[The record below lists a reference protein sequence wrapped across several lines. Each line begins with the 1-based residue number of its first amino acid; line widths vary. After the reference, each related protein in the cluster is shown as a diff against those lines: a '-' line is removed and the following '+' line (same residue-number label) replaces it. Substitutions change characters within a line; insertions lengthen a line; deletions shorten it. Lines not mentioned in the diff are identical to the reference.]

1 MRVNKNVE
9 KEAFF
14 ADLKF
19 GDAFKYCRS
28 DYIKIKDARDV
39 AAALCL
45 DTWRV
50 CYPGGGHV
58 VSLYDNDASSIELKG
73 V

>member
-1 MRVNKNVE
+1 MRINKNVE

-19 GDAFKYCRS
+19 GDAFEWCGRN
-28 DYIKIKDARDV
+28 YIKVKDVRDV

-45 DTWRV
+45 DAWRV
-50 CYPGGGHV
+50 CYPVSDCV
-58 VSLYDNDASSIELKG
+58 VFPYDNDASSIELKG

>member
-1 MRVNKNVE
+1 MRINKNVE

-19 GDAFKYCRS
+19 GDAFKYCGH
-28 DYIKIKDARDV
+28 DYIKVKDVRDV

-50 CYPGGGHV
+50 CYPSSDGV
-58 VSLYDNDASSIELKG
+58 VFPYDNDASSIELRG